1 MGRTWGLMFRL
12 LQLVLHR
19 AYLNQ
24 RFPHMAES
32 ILPLIEIA
40 ERRVRLERMAMD
52 YFAHFDSP
60 MWQRLYQFEEY
71 VKKQGRS
78 SKTTATVHLRNP
90 K

>member
-1 MGRTWGLMFRL
+1 MMGMICRRSFHVPIPPRAGL

-32 ILPLIEIA
+32 ILPLVELA
-40 ERRVRLERMAMD
+40 ERQVRLERMAMD

-60 MWQRLYQFEEY
+60 ISLVGER
-71 VKKQGRS
+71 KI
-78 SKTTATVHLRNP
+78 
-90 K
+90 